1 MRYHSPYVKKDD
13 ETSQSDRYRRPGGT
27 MGDVFVATMQRLADI
42 LNLEVSQLVEES
54 PKFKERNGEEKG
66 EELDE

>member
-1 MRYHSPYVKKDD
+1 MTRLANQIDTEDLV
-13 ETSQSDRYRRPGGT
+13 GT

-54 PKFKERNGEEKG
+54 LKYKERNGEEKG

>member
-1 MRYHSPYVKKDD
+1 MTRLANQIDTEDLV
-13 ETSQSDRYRRPGGT
+13 GT

-54 PKFKERNGEEKG
+54 LKYKERNGEEKR